1 MPERCYRPLL
11 YALAL
16 FGLAADQASKY
27 GVFAWLAERPG
38 HRYILFND
46 PSAPTQRNTAGDT
59 GLEVLFEDVAARK
72 PHVNHGALFGFLR
85 NYETLA
91 NMTFAVVSLA
101 AAVGILWWSRH
112 PSTARDWML
121 CSALGLILGG
131 TLGNLY
137 DRLVFNGVRD
147 FLHWDYLFDWP
158 VFNVADCCLVCGAT
172 LMLLQAF
179 FGKTA
184 PAEQP
189 TAATNAAL
197 PAEAAPAATS
207 THVTATS
214 KAIQ

>member
-1 MPERCYRPLL
+1 
-11 YALAL
+11 
-16 FGLAADQASKY
+16 FQ
-27 GVFAWLAERPG
+27 
-38 HRYILFND
+38 
-46 PSAPTQRNTAGDT
+46 
-59 GLEVLFEDVAARK
+59 DVANKK

-85 NYETLA
+85 EHETLA

-101 AAVGILWWSRH
+101 AALGILWWSRQ

-121 CSALGLILGG
+121 CAALGLILGG

-184 PAEQP
+184 PAPEEQS
-189 TAATNAAL
+189 AATGTATSAVPL
-197 PAEAAPAATS
+197 TPEAAPAS
-207 THVTATS
+207 SHVTAGSS
-214 KAIQ
+214 KAIR